1 MVCKTGMGA
10 KWHPW
15 FVVVGA
21 MRAARRPPEA
31 LAVVPASL
39 HPLYTADDRC
49 RWLLLHTLCT
59 MNTAVC
65 ERELCFCKNNKR
77 TIDRLSSMAAW
88 CPRTGAVVRGRELH
102 EEHRDDTPVCM
113 RRHTRASVIAAHP
126 PRTRS
131 TRIDARHPPDAPG
144 FPTCSVQRECSERE
158 DLFIERTTPQAPT
171 KPNTRKPARLAIV

>member
-1 MVCKTGMGA
+1 MQFASLVQTMVCKTGVGA
-10 KWHPW
+10 ILHPW

-21 MRAARRPPEA
+21 MRAARRPPGA

-49 RWLLLHTLCT
+49 RWLLLHTVCAMHTALC
-59 MNTAVC
+59 V
-65 ERELCFCKNNKR
+65 RECP
-77 TIDRLSSMAAW
+77 AW
-88 CPRTGAVVRGRELH
+88 LWCQRTGAVVRGRELR
-102 EEHRDDTPVCM
+102 EEHRAATPVCM
-113 RRHTRASVIAAHP
+113 RRHTRESVVAAQP